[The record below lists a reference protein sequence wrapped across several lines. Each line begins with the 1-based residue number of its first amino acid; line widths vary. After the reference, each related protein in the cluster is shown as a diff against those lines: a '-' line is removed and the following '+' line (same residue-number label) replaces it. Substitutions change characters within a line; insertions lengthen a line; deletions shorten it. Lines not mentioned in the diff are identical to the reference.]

1 MYMLCGK
8 IRFRSDAKAQM
19 ARQSFGRVLVPRFTA
34 FRAVSEKTNASMYN
48 AELANDRARND
59 MIVADVVAALQD
71 GRSPLILTKLRE
83 HVDTL
88 KDMLGSHCP
97 NIICLTGT
105 APAKEKRL
113 AMERLRAIGND
124 EPLIV
129 IATGRYVGEGFD
141 CPRLD
146 TLFIALPVSYSNIV
160 QQYTGRLH
168 RDYEGKEEVRVYDYI
183 DVHVPVLARMYS
195 RRLKSY
201 APIGYTQHA
210 IEALESNP
218 KDIIFDG
225 NTFLPVLLQD
235 ISAARGTVVVSCKS
249 LKYAK
254 KAIYEALAT
263 ASARGVICQIIVKEA
278 SDDAQSISSELT
290 IDIAVAGLEGAETKA
305 VKSSWSAGDK
315 LNIWFDGAYWS
326 QLPQLVLTYDGASWN
341 GSEMDASILKSSGK
355 FHVIYEASNSE
366 FTTAHNG
373 NYYYF
378 PGQNVIVSG
387 TTAQTF
393 RSVPMSCYQNGVAY
407 TYSDGKLSA
416 KIASWNFMT
425 MLQVVI
431 TGLQKAASNYALKI
445 DNIDNTAAYYRNP
458 TTGDFKSS
466 GFSNGGYSV
475 GVPNE
480 EGVAFYFGTNY
491 KKGSR
496 DVVFTLKERLSKTE
510 SIFTKKSL
518 LLSNSTANVVA
529 VKINSR
535 KFMATPEAVDLGLS
549 VKWGSFNVGAA
560 KPEDVGYYYAWGE
573 TTRKI
578 NYHWG
583 EEGWYKWGVLDS
595 NASPKYGM
603 TKYTATVIGGDGLNT
618 LQSDDDPATANL
630 GAKWRTPTVN
640 EIIELLDDT
649 KCEWTW
655 DATKKVY
662 TVKGLKTGK
671 SIFLPAAGG
680 RYGSGIGSVGTV
692 GSYWSSSVIVYD
704 PRCASSFG
712 FDMNRQT

>member
-1 MYMLCGK
+1 M
-8 IRFRSDAKAQM
+8 
-19 ARQSFGRVLVPRFTA
+19 
-34 FRAVSEKTNASMYN
+34 
-48 AELANDRARND
+48 
-59 MIVADVVAALQD
+59 
-71 GRSPLILTKLRE
+71 
-83 HVDTL
+83 
-88 KDMLGSHCP
+88 
-97 NIICLTGT
+97 
-105 APAKEKRL
+105 
-113 AMERLRAIGND
+113 
-124 EPLIV
+124 
-129 IATGRYVGEGFD
+129 
-141 CPRLD
+141 
-146 TLFIALPVSYSNIV
+146 
-160 QQYTGRLH
+160 
-168 RDYEGKEEVRVYDYI
+168 
-183 DVHVPVLARMYS
+183 
-195 RRLKSY
+195 
-201 APIGYTQHA
+201 
-210 IEALESNP
+210 
-218 KDIIFDG
+218 
-225 NTFLPVLLQD
+225 
-235 ISAARGTVVVSCKS
+235 
-249 LKYAK
+249 
-254 KAIYEALAT
+254 
-263 ASARGVICQIIVKEA
+263 
-278 SDDAQSISSELT
+278 
-290 IDIAVAGLEGAETKA
+290 
-305 VKSSWSAGDK
+305 
-315 LNIWFDGAYWS
+315 
-326 QLPQLVLTYDGASWN
+326 LTYDGASWN

-355 FHVIYEASNSE
+355 FNVIYEASNSE

-603 TKYTATVIGGDGLNT
+603 TKYTATVNGGDGLNT
-618 LQSDDDPATANL
+618 LQPDDNPATANL

-655 DATKKVY
+655 DATKKGY
-662 TVKGLKTGK
+662 TVKGLKTGN